1 MSVTVDV
8 IVATADVNVALPPES
23 VVDVA
28 PVTATIEVD
37 APGLPGLPGAPGSD
51 GADGADGASAYE
63 VAVANGFVGTESEW
77 LDSLVGPS
85 GADGSSFHWHQSTPS
100 DTWTVVHNLGIFP
113 GGISV
118 VDSGGNLQEP
128 HVEYIDNNTIELTFY
143 VAGVLAATSGD
154 VYIS

>member
-1 MSVTVDV
+1 MSVTVEV
-8 IVATADVNVALPPES
+8 LVAES
-23 VVDVA
+23 TVDVSLA
-28 PVTATIEVD
+28 PPSTVDVSAVTAEINVN
-37 APGLPGLPGAPGSD
+37 APGLPGLPGSPGS
-51 GADGADGASAYE
+51 DGADGASAYE

-85 GADGSSFHWHQSTPS
+85 GADGSAFHWHQSTPS
-100 DTWTVVHNLGIFP
+100 DTWTVVHNMGVFP
-113 GGISV
+113 GGVTV

-128 HVEYIDNNTIELTFY
+128 HLEYIDNNTIELTFY